1 LVADHG
7 VQQAAVRSQGRL
19 TSPEEFGNII
29 IRALPNGAILRLT
42 DVARIELGAQTYGV
56 SSRYNGKPA
65 ATIAV
70 YQLPGSNALEAAAN
84 VKKLMTQLKQSF
96 PDDLDYAVSLD
107 TTLAVTEGIS
117 EIVKMLFEALV
128 LVVLVT

>member
-19 TSPEEFGNII
+19 TSPKEFGNII